1 VDTRWGLLRFGVA
14 TLVWLAGIEWL
25 LGRAISRLAASPALD
40 GTPRL
45 VIEFL
50 GSIGLFLLAPATLL
64 AVCLALLAI
73 STDGA
78 DALVSADPMRL
89 ARAIYLGLFVVLS
102 GALIVIP
109 KTSWLSITHT
119 LMALVAFWWV
129 ALTPPGNR
137 NATVDAERVRS
148 SNGAQRARLGVT
160 ISLVAATYSGYLFYI
175 LMEEL
180 GQTGLTS
187 VVSPIVI
194 RDLGEAFLVAVPF
207 ALFGLLS
214 VPFRQ
219 WAKPRRWILPF
230 ALALLFSVANLA
242 DMFANQGFTGVFA
255 IWSMGLS
262 FYLPWPLYAISIALY
277 AYSILTCFSPDKT
290 KSDLANRDRAAGLLL
305 LIFAS
310 YELQFPYQY
319 ILALLSLM
327 LLSGI
332 VAPSSAFSP
341 EGGPVQASLTLQR
354 DVDAHAQGHPPGVTT

>member
-1 VDTRWGLLRFGVA
+1 MDTRLGLLRYGVA

-25 LGRAISRLAASPALD
+25 LGRAVSRLAASPALD
-40 GTPRL
+40 GTPRTI
-45 VIEFL
+45 IEFM
-50 GSIGLFLLAPATLL
+50 GGVGLFLLAPATLL

-73 STDGA
+73 SADGA
-78 DALVSADPMRL
+78 GALVSADSMRL

-129 ALTPPGNR
+129 ALSPPDNR
-137 NATVDAERVRS
+137 YASVDAERVRS
-148 SNGAQRARLGVT
+148 SNGAQRDRLGVA
-160 ISLVAATYSGYLFYI
+160 ISLVAAAYSGYLLYI
-175 LMEEL
+175 LMEGL
-180 GQTGLTS
+180 GQVGPTL

-194 RDLGEAFLVAVPF
+194 RDLGEALLVAVPF
-207 ALFGLLS
+207 ASFSLLS
-214 VPFRQ
+214 VPLRQ
-219 WAKPRRWILPF
+219 WAKPRRWILPLG
-230 ALALLFSVANLA
+230 LALLFSTASLV
-242 DMFANQGFTGVFA
+242 DMLANQGFTGVFA

-277 AYSILTCFSPDKT
+277 AYSILTCFSTDRT
-290 KSDLANRDRAAGLLL
+290 KSALANSDRAAGFLL

-327 LLSGI
+327 LLSGM
-332 VAPSSAFSP
+332 VAPSSAGVTQRGS
-341 EGGPVQASLTLQR
+341 VQASVTLQR